1 MVKDL
6 TRTASGSVHRK
17 VLMDA
22 EFGCLIAV
30 GSVLLLKNVRIFSP
44 NRRNFYLNIT
54 LNNIVKV
61 FNFDICP
68 PTKEL
73 VLACHP
79 VIRLPPPAPDAK
91 KMELLFKAIDD
102 LRIR

>member
-1 MVKDL
+1 
-6 TRTASGSVHRK
+6 
-17 VLMDA
+17 MDV

-30 GSVLLLKNVRIFSP
+30 GSVLVLKNVRIFSP

-54 LNNIVKV
+54 LNNFVKV

-68 PTKEL
+68 PTEEL

-79 VIRLPPPAPDAK
+79 VISLPPPAPDAK
-91 KMELLFKAIDD
+91 KMELLFKAIDEQ
-102 LRIR
+102 RIRQS